1 MAIIA
6 IFELTGMT
14 QQQYDQT
21 IQDLDAAGL
30 GTPNGRVYHTA
41 SKADP
46 GTLIIDVWESEEL
59 LGKFAES
66 LIPIL
71 TATGATPVEPRILPI
86 HNIIAP

>member
-21 IQDLDAAGL
+21 MQGLDAAGL
-30 GTPNGRVYHTA
+30 GNPDGRIHHTA
-41 SKADP
+41 STA
-46 GTLIIDVWESEEL
+46 GSGMLIIDVWESEEL
-59 LGKFAES
+59 LGKFAEG

-71 TATGATPVEPRILPI
+71 TETGATPVEPRILPI
-86 HNIIAP
+86 HNIMAP

>member
-1 MAIIA
+1 MAVITV
-6 IFELTGMT
+6 FELTGMT
-14 QQQYDQT
+14 PQQYDQT
-21 IQDLDAAGL
+21 LQGLDAAGL
-30 GTPNGRVYHTA
+30 GNPDGRVYHTA
-41 SKADP
+41 SSAGP
-46 GTLIIDVWESEEL
+46 GMLIIDVWESEEL